1 MEEVMQTPPQS
12 SSQKP
17 MRTAHSSRL
26 NQSARCKVGR
36 NGLRPHLFYVGTAV
50 MGFLH
55 GQYPCRQSM
64 MKEQTY
70 FGSWETFAVGGVQ
83 RHTAGIMGDQSRVGV
98 RMQ

>member
-1 MEEVMQTPPQS
+1 MQTPHQS

-17 MRTAHSSRL
+17 MSMAHLSRL
-26 NQSARCKVGR
+26 NQSARYQVGR
-36 NGLRPHLFYVGTAV
+36 NGLRPLPYYVGTVV

-83 RHTAGIMGDQSRVGV
+83 RHTTGIMGDQSRAGV